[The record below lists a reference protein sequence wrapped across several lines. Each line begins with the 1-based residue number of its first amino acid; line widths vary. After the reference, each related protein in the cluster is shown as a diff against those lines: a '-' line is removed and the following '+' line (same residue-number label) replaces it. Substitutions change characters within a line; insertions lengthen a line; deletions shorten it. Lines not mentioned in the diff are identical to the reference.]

1 MVEGGEGRG
10 EVEVGRE
17 EEEESRFHCCLPG
30 RSLSSRH
37 IPERPQFVPNDSLE
51 DFVACDGWR
60 RREGHCTAVPD

>member
-1 MVEGGEGRG
+1 MGR
-10 EVEVGRE
+10 EEE

-51 DFVACDGWR
+51 DFVACD
-60 RREGHCTAVPD
+60 AM